1 MQRAGVMASRV
12 EEYLEKAKECE
23 AKAQAA
29 DQNDISNNFRK
40 LAEHWRALAEI
51 VSDAAGRP
59 IRS

>member
-1 MQRAGVMASRV
+1 MASRV

-51 VSDAAGRP
+51 VSDAAGRS

>member
-1 MQRAGVMASRV
+1 MASRV